1 MQMHVIAKS
10 WAGERS
16 GEHLSN
22 IAWAYSRPDDLGIHE
37 NLLQL
42 DASINE
48 IPSVVVQVVSTAIER
63 EIITTM
69 RDHVIWARTSRVE
82 DVTKFTVPRFFKKHD
97 HHYLDVQSQ
106 MRIAKKAGIS
116 QDKFRLML
124 PLVHET
130 QYMARFSM
138 RSLHKL
144 HHEFERLHMA
154 CEKFSSAIMFAEA
167 AGVTFDILAKMGVVH
182 GNCKEDDLLPTP
194 SNFIDGTVQR
204 ANSIIS
210 YQARVPF
217 SLRTHIVRHRNLN
230 ILDELREYCTAT
242 GLALFSLRDKINIEV
257 SGTDAD
263 WDRVLSKRSCWMAHQ
278 GLWARLVKSV
288 SSELQNP
295 VTLPCSNGSCPY
307 EADAKL
313 RLTDIDPG
321 SPCPEYFSLTNTN
334 PTILQIG
341 EMSKTVIDE
350 NRINEWVHKIE
361 KLESK
366 CTQKS
371 T

>member
-1 MQMHVIAKS
+1 MDMYVIAKS
-10 WAGERS
+10 WTGELS
-16 GEHLSN
+16 GNHLSN
-22 IAWAYSRPDDLGIHE
+22 IAWEYSRPDDLLAHK

-48 IPSVVVQVVSTAIER
+48 IPSVVVQVKSTAIER

-69 RDHVIWARTSRVE
+69 RDHVIWARTSRVD
-82 DVTKFTVPRFFKKHD
+82 DVTKFTVPRFFRKYNHY
-97 HHYLDVQSQ
+97 YLDIQSK
-106 MRIAKKAGIS
+106 MRMSKQAGIS

-130 QYMARFSM
+130 HYMARFSM

-154 CEKFSSAIMFAEA
+154 CNDFNIAIMFAEA
-167 AGVTFDILAKMGVVH
+167 AGVTFDILDKMGVVH
-182 GNCKEDDLLPTP
+182 DNCKEDDLLPTP
-194 SNFIDGTVQR
+194 SNFIDGTVRR

-230 ILDELREYCTAT
+230 ILDELRKFCLDKD
-242 GLALFSLRDKINIEV
+242 LAILALRDKINIEV
-257 SGTDAD
+257 SGTDVD
-263 WDRVLSKRSCWMAHQ
+263 WDHVLSKRSCWMAHQ
-278 GLWARLVKSV
+278 GLWAPLVKMV
-288 SSELQNP
+288 SSELNSP

-313 RLTDIDPG
+313 RLTDVDPG
-321 SPCPEYFSLTNTN
+321 SPCPEYFALTHTN

-341 EMSKTVIDE
+341 EMSKTIIDE
-350 NRINEWVHKIE
+350 NRIHEWIHKIE
-361 KLESK
+361 KLETK
-366 CTQKS
+366 
-371 T
+371 